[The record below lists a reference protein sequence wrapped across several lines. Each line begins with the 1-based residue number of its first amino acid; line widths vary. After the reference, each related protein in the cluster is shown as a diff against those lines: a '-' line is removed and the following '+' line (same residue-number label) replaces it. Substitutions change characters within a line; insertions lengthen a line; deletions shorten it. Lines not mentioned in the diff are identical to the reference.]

1 MSEKKN
7 APEALPIR
15 VSDRGEISV
24 SATDIL
30 QSRRGRE
37 AIRKMKELAAKYAR
51 SQAEQPARNTLRE
64 SGDSPHSS

>member
-7 APEALPIR
+7 DPEALPIR

-30 QSRRGRE
+30 QSRRGKE
-37 AIRKMKELAAKYAR
+37 AIRKMKELAAKSA
-51 SQAEQPARNTLRE
+51 QIHEEQPVRNTLRE
-64 SGDSPHSS
+64 SGDSPNHS